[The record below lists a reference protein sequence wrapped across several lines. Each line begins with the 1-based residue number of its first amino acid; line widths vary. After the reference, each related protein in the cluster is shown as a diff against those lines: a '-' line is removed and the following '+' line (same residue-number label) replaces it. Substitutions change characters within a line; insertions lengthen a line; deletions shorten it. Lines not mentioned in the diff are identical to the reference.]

1 VNETNPYCYLK
12 PQPTELGPFV
22 RPQDKTCASGKCW
35 REPHFLTAVFTDFF
49 QFTFRT
55 LPELGYNRGSRELDA
70 RAAVMGFKLDRVH
83 VWAGEVM
90 DQAGGVAAKLQ
101 LLAQAGA
108 NLEYIYTRRQPDK
121 PGTGVLL
128 VAPISGPMQLRAAK
142 SAGLH
147 ETNNPVVLRVEGDNQ
162 AGLGHRLTQQWAL
175 AGLSL
180 QGLTLAVLADKFVGY
195 VSFDTVADS
204 NRAAAILGDLGSV

>member
-1 VNETNPYCYLK
+1 
-12 PQPTELGPFV
+12 
-22 RPQDKTCASGKCW
+22 
-35 REPHFLTAVFTDFF
+35 
-49 QFTFRT
+49 
-55 LPELGYNRGSRELDA
+55 
-70 RAAVMGFKLDRVH
+70 MGFKLDRVH

-128 VAPISGPMQLRAAK
+128 VAPITGPMQLRAAK

-147 ETNNPVVLRVEGDNQ
+147 ETNDPVVLRVEGDNQ

-180 QGLTLAVLADKFVGY
+180 QGLTMAVLADKFVGY
-195 VSFDTVADS
+195 VAFDTVADS